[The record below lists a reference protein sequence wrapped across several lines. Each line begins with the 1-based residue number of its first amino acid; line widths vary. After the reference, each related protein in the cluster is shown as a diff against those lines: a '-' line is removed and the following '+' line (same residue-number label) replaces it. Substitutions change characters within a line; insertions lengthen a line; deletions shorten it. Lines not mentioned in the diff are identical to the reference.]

1 MRIGVLGATAAWR
14 PDGAPV
20 AVGGPRSRALLA
32 LLALDAGRFVSAERL
47 IDGMYGEAPPE
58 GAANA
63 LQSQVSRL
71 RSALKE
77 LAPIEFTAAGY
88 RLVLE
93 PGEVD
98 VHRFEELARSGRALL
113 GSGDNAHAAD
123 VLGEALELWRGE
135 ALADLGEAPFAATQ
149 VTRLTELRAD
159 AVDDYAEARLALGK
173 DVIGELRETVAGNP
187 LRERPRA
194 QLIRALNAAGRPAD
208 ALAAFED
215 ARHTLA
221 EELGAD
227 PGPELAEAHL
237 AVLRGEAETP
247 SVPALPA
254 QLTSFVGRADE
265 LRQVSE
271 LLARNR
277 LVTLTGPGGTGKTRL
292 AVEVAA
298 AESGVVA
305 FVELA
310 PHESG
315 DIGAAIL
322 ATLGLRDAP
331 LNPRSGAQDP
341 VERLISALRD
351 RAVLVVLDNCEHVI
365 DVAAKLTTRL
375 LGACPGLRVLAT
387 SREPLGITGEQ
398 LAPVPR
404 LAVPPPGTSAAQAL
418 GFPAVRLFADR
429 AAASDPAFV
438 VDETTI
444 GDVQHICAALD
455 GLPLAIELAAARVRS
470 LEVGDI
476 AARLDDRFRLLARG
490 ARTAEARHRSL
501 RGVVE
506 WSWELLGEDERQL
519 ARRLTVFPGGATTAS
534 AGEVCGADGDLLLEL
549 ADKSLVEASGGRFRM
564 LETIRAFC
572 AEQLAE
578 AGETGSLHRAHA
590 EYFVRFAEEADPKL
604 RTAEQLVWLEQIDV
618 EYDNLLAALRWA
630 TTHDVAIALRLV
642 LLLSTYWWMR
652 GRRFEGAQLSLEV
665 VRRCSPEMQA
675 AYPEEFLLCVLGGL
689 SGMPGHE
696 VLAPYVPM
704 AERYAVDID
713 YLPRHP
719 IVTMLQ
725 AVVVGPPVAAEDLI
739 AGRVK
744 AMLTHGDP
752 WLWALVPTGFGLQAM
767 LSGDLDG
774 AEDGLRKGAAQFRE
788 LGERWGL
795 SMSLDHLSQVL
806 GWRGRYAE
814 SRVLMDEAMALMREI
829 GATDDCADLLC
840 RRAESLALQGDPDGA
855 RADFELAISLA
866 RNSGMP
872 ETRAAAYIGLST
884 LARRGGDL
892 GTARALSERAV
903 AECSSGS
910 SFAVEAVLA
919 EAMTSLGWVAVAE
932 SALAQAASLF
942 RKALLMA
949 DRWHAGPSG
958 AGALEGLA
966 AVATREGNPER
977 AALLLGAAV
986 ALRGVAISGDAD
998 VTQVTGVLRESLGVE
1013 AFDRAYDVGRG
1024 MTAQKALTTAGI
1036 TP

>member
-47 IDGMYGEAPPE
+47 IDGMYGESPPE

-71 RSALKE
+71 RSALKD
-77 LAPIEFTAAGY
+77 LAPVEFTAAGY

-93 PGEVD
+93 AGEVD

-113 GSGDNAHAAD
+113 GAGDNARAAD
-123 VLGEALELWRGE
+123 ALGEALSLWRGE
-135 ALADLGEAPFAATQ
+135 ALADLSEAPFAATQ
-149 VTRLTELRAD
+149 VTRLIELRAD
-159 AVDDYAEARLALGK
+159 VTDDYAEARLALGK
-173 DVIGELRETVAGNP
+173 DVVGELRETIAGNP

-208 ALAAFED
+208 ALAAFAD
-215 ARHTLA
+215 ARHILA
-221 EELGAD
+221 DELGAD
-227 PGPELAEAHL
+227 PGPALAEAHL

-247 SVPALPA
+247 SVPTLPA

-310 PHESG
+310 PHEGG

-322 ATLGLRDAP
+322 AALGLRDAP
-331 LNPRSGAQDP
+331 LNPRGGAQDP
-341 VERLISALRD
+341 VDRLVSALRD
-351 RAVLVVLDNCEHVI
+351 RAALLVLDNCEHVV
-365 DVAAKLTTRL
+365 DVAAKLTARL

-429 AAASDPAFV
+429 AAASDPAFA

-470 LEVGDI
+470 LELGDI

-506 WSWELLGEDERQL
+506 WSWDLLGEDERRL
-519 ARRLTVFPGGATTAS
+519 ARRLTVFPGGVTTVS
-534 AGEVCGADGDLLLEL
+534 AGEVCDADGDLLLEL
-549 ADKSLVEASGGRFRM
+549 ADKSLVETAGGRFRM

-572 AEQLAE
+572 AEQLDE
-578 AGETGSLHRAHA
+578 AGETDSLHRAHA

-604 RTAEQLVWLEQIDV
+604 RTAEQLVWLEKIDV

-630 TTHDVAIALRLV
+630 TTHDLAIALRLV

-665 VRRCSPEMQA
+665 VRRCDPETQA

-689 SGMPGHE
+689 SGTPGHE
-696 VLAPYVPM
+696 VLAPYVAM
-704 AERYAVDID
+704 AERAARDITWM
-713 YLPRHP
+713 PEHP

-725 AVVVGPPVAAEDLI
+725 AVVVGPPVAAEELI

-774 AEDGLRKGAAQFRE
+774 AEEGLRKGAEQFRE

-806 GWRGRYAE
+806 GWRGQYAE

-840 RRAESLALQGDPDGA
+840 RRAESRALQGDPDGA
-855 RADFELAISLA
+855 RADFEMAVSLA

-872 ETRAAAYIGLST
+872 ETRAAAYVGLST
-884 LARRGGDL
+884 LARRAGDL

-903 AECSSGS
+903 AECSGGS
-910 SFAVEAVLA
+910 SFAVEAVRA

-932 SALAQAASLF
+932 SALVQAASLF
-942 RKALLMA
+942 REALLMA
-949 DRWHAGPSG
+949 DRWRAGPSG

-998 VTQVTGVLRESLGVE
+998 VIQVAGILRESLGAE

-1024 MTAQKALTTAGI
+1024 MTAQKALTTAGV